1 MKRIPIL
8 VIPSEPHYLSGVIGS
23 SILYLDGHIGGYW
36 NTKEEAQKCMDAQ
49 LLNRSWLN
57 TSINH

>member
-1 MKRIPIL
+1 MNRIPIL
-8 VIPSEPHYLSGVIGS
+8 VIPSEPHFLTKEIGS
-23 SILYLDGHIGGYW
+23 SILYLDGHIGGHW

-57 TSINH
+57 TKMNY